1 MGTEAHVIAVGDKE
15 RLEDVLRQ
23 ATRRVEELE
32 AKWSRFRP
40 TSELSRLNAA
50 AGRPVIVSPETFEAV
65 ARAVHAWYVTGG
77 RFDPTVHRALIEA
90 GYDRT
95 FRDVPSDSSARDHG
109 PVPVPGCGE
118 IGLSRSVNAV
128 TLPPGVTLDLGGIG
142 KGYAADLIV
151 RDMLRWGAT
160 GASVS
165 LGGDVRVRGE
175 SPFGP
180 AWVVIVENP
189 LQPGDELDR
198 LVLGDGAVVTSTRL
212 MRTWKRNGAEQH
224 HIIDPTSGCPAW
236 TGVAAV
242 TVVASEASWA
252 EVLAKAAFLAGVE
265 EGLALLR
272 TAGLT
277 GFVIEDGGRVHRVAG
292 LEVFSSCSQ

>member
-1 MGTEAHVIAVGDKE
+1 MGTEAHVIAVGYPD
-15 RLEDVLRQ
+15 RLDEILRR
-23 ATRRVEELE
+23 AAVRVEELE
-32 AKWSRFRP
+32 QKWSRFRP

-50 AGRPVIVSPETFEAV
+50 AGRPVIVSAETFEAV

-77 RFDPTVHRALIEA
+77 RFDPTVHRALVEA

-95 FRDVPSDSSARDHG
+95 FRELPLDASSREHDPAA
-109 PVPVPGCGE
+109 VPGCGD
-118 IGLSRSVNAV
+118 IGLSRSAHAV
-128 TLPPGVTLDLGGIG
+128 TLPPGVSLDLGGIG
-142 KGYAADLIV
+142 KGYAADLVV
-151 RDMLRWGAT
+151 RDILEWGAT

-175 SPFGP
+175 SAFGP
-180 AWVVIVENP
+180 TWFVVVESP
-189 LQPGDELDR
+189 FEPGVELDR
-198 LVLGDGAVVTSTRL
+198 LMLADGAVVTSTRL

-224 HIIDPTSGCPAW
+224 HIIDPSSGTPAW

-252 EVLAKAAFLAGVE
+252 EVMAKAAFLAGLE

-277 GFVIEDGGRVHRVAG
+277 GFIIEDSARVHRVAG
-292 LEVFSSCSQ
+292 LEVFSSCMQ